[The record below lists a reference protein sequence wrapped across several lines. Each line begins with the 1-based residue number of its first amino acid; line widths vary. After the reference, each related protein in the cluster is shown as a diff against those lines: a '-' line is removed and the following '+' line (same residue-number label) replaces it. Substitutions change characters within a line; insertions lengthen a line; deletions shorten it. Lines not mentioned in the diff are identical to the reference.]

1 VAAAA
6 ATAPQ
11 ANLGVDL
18 GLELVDSRAL
28 SIYRLRESQARRV
41 ENGRGVIL
49 RDFALAEGRDN
60 LGQSLTARLLTP
72 RGEIAALGHPAYGS
86 RLHEVIGQ
94 PNTPTTRNLAKLF
107 IIEALKQE
115 RQVEE
120 IVSVEVTPHPANRFL
135 ILVAVEVKPVGAEAV
150 LALAFGLEL

>member
-1 VAAAA
+1 MAV
-6 ATAPQ
+6 APQ

-18 GLELVDSRAL
+18 ALERVDERAL
-28 SIYRLRESQARRV
+28 SIYRLRETAARRV
-41 ENGRGVIL
+41 EGGRGVTL

-60 LGQSLTARLLTP
+60 LGQALAARLLTP
-72 RGEIAALGHPAYGS
+72 RGEIAALGHAAYGS

-107 IIEALKQE
+107 VIEALKQE
-115 RQVEE
+115 RRVEA
-120 IVSVEVTPHPANRFL
+120 IASVEVTPHPANRFL
-135 ILVAVEVKPVGAEAV
+135 ILVAIEVKPVGSEAV

>member
-1 VAAAA
+1 MAV
-6 ATAPQ
+6 APQ

-18 GLELVDSRAL
+18 ALERVDERAL
-28 SIYRLRESQARRV
+28 SIYRLRETAARRV
-41 ENGRGVIL
+41 EGGRGVTL

-60 LGQSLTARLLTP
+60 LGQALAARLLTP
-72 RGEIAALGHPAYGS
+72 RGEIAALGHAAYGS

-107 IIEALKQE
+107 VIEALKQE
-115 RQVEE
+115 RRVGA

-135 ILVAVEVKPVGAEAV
+135 ILIAVEVKPVGTDAV